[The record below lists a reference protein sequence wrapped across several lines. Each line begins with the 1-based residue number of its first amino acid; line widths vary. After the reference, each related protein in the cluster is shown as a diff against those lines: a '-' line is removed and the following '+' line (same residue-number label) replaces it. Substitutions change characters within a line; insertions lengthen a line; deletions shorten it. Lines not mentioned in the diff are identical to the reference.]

1 MLSRTTKKQKKTCG
15 QNRAFHHFQVRFR
28 TTHEKSTRDFALQI
42 AFIVRHIRFIETY
55 RLELYIELS
64 IQSLLEF
71 TGVTQWALF
80 GVRTWVTTTEA
91 NDGENEW
98 EL

>member
-1 MLSRTTKKQKKTCG
+1 MLFRTTKKQKITYG

-28 TTHEKSTRDFALQI
+28 TTHEKSTRDLPYKT

-71 TGVTQWALF
+71 TGVTQ
-80 GVRTWVTTTEA
+80 
-91 NDGENEW
+91 
-98 EL
+98 

>member
-1 MLSRTTKKQKKTCG
+1 MLSKTTKKQKNLADKTAPFIISRSG
-15 QNRAFHHFQVRFR
+15 SAQQTKNPRVILPYK
-28 TTHEKSTRDFALQI
+28 T

-71 TGVTQWALF
+71 TGVTQ
-80 GVRTWVTTTEA
+80 
-91 NDGENEW
+91 
-98 EL
+98 